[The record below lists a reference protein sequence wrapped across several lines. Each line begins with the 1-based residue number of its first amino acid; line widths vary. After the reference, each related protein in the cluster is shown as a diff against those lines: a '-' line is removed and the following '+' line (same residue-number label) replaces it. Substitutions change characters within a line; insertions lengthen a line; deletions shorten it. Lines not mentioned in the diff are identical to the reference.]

1 MRCCLLNKCNDL
13 YIMHIYIYCMFL
25 SAAVKGVSEIAVI
38 TLYSHVRF
46 FQQEKLI
53 YLKYKN
59 SFSKKWQNVKQ
70 MGVLIDLQ
78 KI

>member
-1 MRCCLLNKCNDL
+1 
-13 YIMHIYIYCMFL
+13 MFL